1 MLYGTSEQPYSMRR
15 EQARSAELP
24 TDGDDLT
31 EEYNGES
38 LYPLSQSSFGTRRHT
53 IITPF
58 YSLDTG
64 I

>member
-1 MLYGTSEQPYSMRR
+1 MRR

-24 TDGDDLT
+24 TDGGDLT

-38 LYPLSQSSFGTRRHT
+38 LYPLSQSSFGTRRHR

-58 YSLDTG
+58 YSFDTG